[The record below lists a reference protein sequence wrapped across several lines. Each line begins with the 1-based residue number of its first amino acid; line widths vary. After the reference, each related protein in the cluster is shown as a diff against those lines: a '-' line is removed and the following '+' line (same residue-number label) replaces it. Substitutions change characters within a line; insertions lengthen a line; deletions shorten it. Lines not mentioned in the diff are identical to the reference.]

1 MTENKHSY
9 DRINLNKATL
19 NDPSMTYGSNTSLN
33 LIIEI
38 LGGFNAIGKKIKNV
52 LDFLSVTEKGLPIAV
67 LKKVQK
73 KMQFTNRELGKVL
86 DMSESTLQ
94 RRLKLNQK
102 LDKKESESTIHL
114 ASVWAK
120 GIEVFENEDDFRTW
134 LHTKNT
140 ALGNHAP
147 IALLHSPIGR
157 DEIKDILC
165 RIEFGIFS

>member
-1 MTENKHSY
+1 MTENKQSY
-9 DRINLNKATL
+9 DKEVKKNVLHE
-19 NDPSMTYGSNTSLN
+19 PSMAYGSFTSLN

-38 LGGFNAIGKKIKNV
+38 LGGVKVIGKKIGNV
-52 LDFLSVTEKGLPIAV
+52 LDFLAVTEKGLPIAV
-67 LKKVQK
+67 LKKLQK
-73 KMQFTNRELGKVL
+73 KMQFTNRELGKAL

-102 LDKKESESTIHL
+102 LDKKESEGTIHL

-134 LHTKNT
+134 LHAKNT

-157 DEIKDILC
+157 DEIKDLLC
-165 RIEFGIFS
+165 RIEFGIYS